1 MSQLISNYPIFEGSQ
16 VLTSAQ
22 LNQLSAYLD
31 QQNRLTRS
39 KLIGIGI
46 VCGLKIKP
54 LSGGLLISKGLGIT
68 SEGFLIQIGRD
79 FEGKYYRPYTL
90 PEGVTYK
97 PFGQEEQDVTL
108 HEILSEEPDDDETVK
123 KLTNPSNFLN
133 DKFVLLFLE
142 IFDQDLKS
150 CLGNSCDDR
159 GQNRLLTLRRLL
171 ISKEDLDRILPERT
185 GNVSGDFGQAL
196 ELADFHLKR
205 PLFSPK
211 GPESSEWKAF
221 VKNYQNPIKELL
233 SNNFWE
239 NIAKGFG
246 VFSPILE
253 KTFDFN
259 NPFES
264 DSLREKIKNIE
275 ELISADAKEVVG
287 IQYLYDFFK
296 ELVLAWTEFLETG
309 RNLWYSCPTD
319 PSLFPLHLMLGR
331 ARAQAET
338 AAEFYQYRH
347 GFVQPPIYNDQR
359 EEKERLAQQYRRL
372 ILMIETL
379 ELSIIQEGGKEY
391 PVKITPSKEKYGILG
406 ERSIPYYYDIKSKGK
421 TGSWYSLEK
430 SWPDPQRKNTWSPQR
445 QGVLSYD
452 NQPDSPSEKDGFLES
467 PLNYDLDLYQFYRVE
482 GHLSQNL
489 KEAQKSIE
497 ELVRQFNLPI
507 HVHALHLDEGE
518 EEMRNRC
525 GWHDLQE
532 EYAHQRLL
540 LIGTARDIRA
550 QLNTGKEFRE
560 KYNAIPIKELDE
572 TITEKSDTVIFDRIV
587 ESLPECLSD
596 LDWEKFQEAYKELL
610 RILFE
615 YVFFKLKI
623 SPKTNERTRN
633 QIAQSF
639 NQKLLM
645 SINPL
650 LNKLVDLFFF
660 QKIQRLYLS
669 YLHRD
674 KSNQNSRLFS
684 SFLKTEPGL
693 IHEAG
698 SYRGGTFIILYHQK
712 SERVIG
718 DFSIPHPICHCE
730 PCADSCQEMDWGLL
744 PPFARPDF
752 AFTRPNTSVTIN
764 VLRNDLIAVKRN
776 YSVNLTK
783 DQSSE
788 GGKVSKGEEA
798 NSLIYLPKEGFVGK
812 DSFEYTLKD
821 EDTGKTDIGFV
832 TILVQGE
839 VEGCYSRAI
848 LECWSGGK
856 IALIREILVSRQ
868 VNIPDITTDAEI
880 YDLLLESLRK
890 TKGFTS
896 QELAN
901 RKIFGAASKRKLLSC
916 LNISFTDNSD
926 LDALITAY
934 QTSNCGQT
942 EQKCESTF
950 VSGTITEAS
959 GKPIPRAVVNLKNG
973 NAQTGVNDI
982 GYYEMEFPSPGQTL
996 VVSAPDYITQ
1006 ERTICN
1012 ESTADFQLVHQNQR
1026 EVFERYR
1033 VDPEWFSETEIKKV
1047 LEAQDITYKPSDTKD
1062 ELLKAFK
1069 TQNPDGKIRKEN
1081 LNLLTK
1087 DTLSK
1092 MLKSEGETVS
1102 SSETKAELINK
1113 FKRF

>member
-54 LSGGLLISKGLGIT
+54 LSGGLLISRGLGIT

-90 PEGVTYK
+90 PEGVSYA
-97 PFGQEEQDVTL
+97 PFGKDGQDIEL

-196 ELADFHLKR
+196 DLVDFQIKR
-205 PLFSPK
+205 PLFSPN
-211 GPESSEWKAF
+211 GPESSNWEAF
-221 VKNYQNPIKELL
+221 VKNYQKPIKELL

-239 NIAKGFG
+239 SVSKGFG
-246 VFSPILE
+246 VFSPILD

-275 ELISADAKEVVG
+275 ELISADDQNILG

-331 ARAQAET
+331 ARVQSET

-391 PVKITPSKEKYGILG
+391 PVKITPSKEKYGLLG

-467 PLNYDLDLYQFYRVE
+467 PLNYDLDLYPFFRVE
-482 GHLSQNL
+482 GHLSQSL
-489 KEAQKSIE
+489 AEAQKSIE
-497 ELVRQFNLPI
+497 KLIKQFNLPI

-518 EEMRNRC
+518 EETRDRC

-540 LIGTARDIRA
+540 LIGTARDIRK

-560 KYNAIPIKELDE
+560 KYNSIPIKELDE
-572 TITEKSDTVIFDRIV
+572 TIAGKADTVIFEQIV

-596 LDWEKFQEAYKELL
+596 LDWEKFQKAYKELL
-610 RILFE
+610 QVLFE
-615 YVFFKLKI
+615 YVFFRLKI
-623 SPKTNERTRN
+623 SPKTNERTRRE
-633 QIAQSF
+633 IAQNF
-639 NQKLLM
+639 YQTLLN
-645 SINPL
+645 SLNPL
-650 LNKLVDLFFF
+650 MNRLVDLLFF

-669 YLHRD
+669 FLHRN
-674 KSNQNSRLFS
+674 KSNLNSRLFS
-684 SFLKTEPGL
+684 AFLKSEPGL
-693 IHEAG
+693 SHEAG
-698 SYRGGTFIILYHQK
+698 SYRGGTFILLYHQK
-712 SERVIG
+712 SQRVVG
-718 DFSIPHPICHCE
+718 DFSIPHPVCHCE
-730 PCADSCQEMDWGLL
+730 PCTDSCQAIDWGLL

-752 AFTRPNTSVTIN
+752 AFTKPNTSVTID
-764 VLRNDLIAVKRN
+764 VLRNDLIALNRN
-776 YSVNLTK
+776 YTITPRKV
-783 DQSSE
+783 QSSE
-788 GGKVSKGEEA
+788 GGNVSNGEQA

-821 EDTGKTDIGFV
+821 EDTGKTDIGLV

-901 RKIFGAASKRKLLSC
+901 RKLFGAASKRKLLSC

-950 VSGTITEAS
+950 VSGTILEET
-959 GKPIPRAVVNLKNG
+959 GKPVLEATIYLKNG
-973 NAQTGVNDI
+973 DGQTGVNDL
-982 GYYEMEFPSPGQTL
+982 GFYEMEFPSPGQTL
-996 VVSAPDYITQ
+996 VVTAKGYLPQ
-1006 ERTICN
+1006 ERKICN
-1012 ESTADFQLVHQNQR
+1012 ESTANFQLIRETQR
-1026 EVFERYR
+1026 
-1033 VDPEWFSETEIKKV
+1033 DETEIFRVNPDWLSPTEVMKV
-1047 LEAQDITYKPSDTKD
+1047 LDAEGVTYDSSDSRE
-1062 ELLKAFK
+1062 ELLKAFRK
-1069 TQNPDGKIRKEN
+1069 ENPEGKIKSEN

-1087 DTLSK
+1087 DTLTK
-1092 MLKSEGETVS
+1092 ILKSEGITVG
-1102 SSETKAELINK
+1102 SSETKSQIMDK